1 MFKLLFVTNN
11 KKVVSQTGPVAIVI
25 YASSVLQNFRSSAIL
40 ADPSC
45 TNITKGSQVNH
56 AVTII
61 GYGTQDTQDYWLVR
75 NQWGT
80 NWGDSG
86 YFKLPYGSN
95 YCGLLIQPIFFKY

>member
-1 MFKLLFVTNN
+1 MLFN

-45 TNITKGSQVNH
+45 SNITKASQVNH

-61 GYGTQDTQDYWLVR
+61 GYGTLDSQDYWLVR

-95 YCGLLIQPIFFKY
+95 YCGLLIQPIFFRY